1 MKRALQEEL
10 GAGRVTIKNA
20 MENAEIMKTLGKLN
34 YDAKEM
40 NRGWGLLE
48 TVYALQTEKINKY
61 GNQVGAT
68 QSFYKELEQSR
79 AQYQTHRKLVKIA
92 YAGDWEKF
100 AKLQL
105 DKKNPSAV
113 EKWLNN
119 ASIFYQ
125 ELLSDSALIVQF
137 GVTIEE
143 LQQMQAMIQAL
154 LDKRN
159 RQISKKG
166 EAQHATQKRN
176 AALKA
181 YQEWMKGFRLA
192 ARFAF
197 RDDPQLLEILGI
209 MVPTPR

>member
-1 MKRALQEEL
+1 MKKSLQEEL

-48 TVYALQTEKINKY
+48 TVYTLQTEKIGKY
-61 GNQVGAT
+61 GSQFGAT
-68 QSFYKELEQSR
+68 QSFYEELEETK
-79 AQYQTHRKLVKIA
+79 ALYKTHRKLAKIA
-92 YAGDWEKF
+92 CAGDREKF

-105 DKKNPSAV
+105 VKNTNAV